1 MESRTVLPRKFGRY
15 VLFDFIGKG
24 GMAEI
29 YLARAKT
36 DLGASRLCVVKQILP
51 ELAAY
56 PQFAE
61 MLIHEAKLAARLN
74 HANIV
79 QVFDLGRED
88 ERLYI
93 AMDYIEGF
101 DLNEL
106 LRRCSR
112 EKVPLPFDFALYIV
126 AEALK
131 GLGYAHR
138 RVDDDGKPL
147 GIVHRDVSPS
157 NILISFEGDVRVC
170 DFGIARATE
179 IAVSTDSG
187 GSGAVDEAI
196 KGKAGYMSP
205 EHARGEAI
213 DARGDVFAIGIVL
226 WELVAG
232 RRMYKAEK
240 GKPSLLEQARRAE
253 VPELPHRGFANEEK
267 LRAIVYKALA
277 TKREARYATAQAM
290 LFDLEAYV
298 AEARLVAS
306 PIRLGEWLVEKF
318 GEEILMQRRARE
330 RAISA
335 LDLGA
340 PVSLD
345 PLPRTPTPLP
355 SAAPPQDIAAPGRS
369 SASMPKMPPAP
380 FLPVGLSDEVD
391 RAPSSIVGASMDV
404 LAPPSSQLP
413 VVDLAQTERGARAS
427 RRWIVVTAI
436 VGVAVMVAIV
446 LAVMRLV

>member
-1 MESRTVLPRKFGRY
+1 MESRPVLPRKFGRY

-51 ELAAY
+51 ELAEHA
-56 PQFAE
+56 QFAE

-74 HANIV
+74 HANVV
-79 QVFDLGRED
+79 QVFDLGRAD
-88 ERLYI
+88 ERLFI
-93 AMDYIEGF
+93 TMDYIEGF

-112 EKVPLPFDFALYIV
+112 GKVPLPFEFALHIV

-138 RVDDDGKPL
+138 RIDDEGKAL

-157 NILISFEGDVRVC
+157 NILISLEGDVKLC

-179 IAVSTDSG
+179 LAVSTDSG

-226 WELVAG
+226 WELIAG
-232 RRMYKAEK
+232 RRMYKVEE

-253 VPELPHRGFANEEK
+253 IPELPLRGFAHEER
-267 LRAIVYKALA
+267 LRGIVGKALSMN
-277 TKREARYATAQAM
+277 RDDRYPTAAAM
-290 LFDLEAYV
+290 LRDLEAYM
-298 AEARLVAS
+298 AESRMLAS
-306 PIRLGEWLVEKF
+306 PLRLGEWLIDKF
-318 GEEILMQRRARE
+318 GEDIVTQRRARE

-335 LDLGA
+335 LDIGA
-340 PVSLD
+340 PVSLE

-355 SAAPPQDIAAPGRS
+355 SAMPPPDVAAPTS
-369 SASMPKMPPAP
+369 SPAIPKIPPAP
-380 FLPVGLSDEVD
+380 FLPVGLSDAVD
-391 RAPSSIVGASMDV
+391 RSPSSIVGASVD
-404 LAPPSSQLP
+404 LTPSPPLP
-413 VVDLAQTERGARAS
+413 VVDLAQTERGARPRS
-427 RRWIVVTAI
+427 TVLVVTAI
-436 VGVAVMVAIV
+436 VGAAVVIAIV
-446 LAVMRLV
+446 IALMRA